1 MKAIGAIA
9 VALLWVSCAGDTA
22 PHEIVDEPI
31 SELSVPAHNAMSRTD
46 GYYREDVSGLVYLIR
61 FFPEGNAVLINGS
74 AQIADSLP
82 PLLTPN
88 AVGNTEMGW
97 YNVPVIYAR
106 DSICLVTKPERGNID
121 YRGNVTNDSTL
132 RFERYSHINGDRRI
146 KEYFFRAD
154 P

>member
-82 PLLTPN
+82 PLVILKW
-88 AVGNTEMGW
+88 VGTT
-97 YNVPVIYAR
+97 YQ
-106 DSICLVTKPERGNID
+106 
-121 YRGNVTNDSTL
+121 
-132 RFERYSHINGDRRI
+132 
-146 KEYFFRAD
+146 
-154 P
+154 